1 MLKDKWI
8 VFKNSSLLS
17 KQLTDDILTIAHHSI
32 KLNGSFKIVLTG
44 GRSLIKTYDILRR
57 SDSDWSKWHVY
68 ISDERLLPAMH
79 KDRNDQLINKIWLN
93 NNSIPRENIHFI
105 RSELSP
111 IKAQREYEKV
121 LKGVEKFDVVLLS
134 IGEDGHIASLFP
146 GHDYT
151 EDKDVVLEYNSP
163 KSPSKRISMSFN
175 RLNNTRYA
183 FKIIIGKTKKQSVNL
198 WLKGKV
204 LPISRIKGE
213 SDQTYACVNAIPR
226 DYL

>member
-1 MLKDKWI
+1 MKITETQLKKLIKDTIIDLTINEGFKEKGAQFVNQGADPEDVKKTFTTFKMLKDKWI

-111 IKAQREYEKV
+111 I
-121 LKGVEKFDVVLLS
+121 
-134 IGEDGHIASLFP
+134 
-146 GHDYT
+146 
-151 EDKDVVLEYNSP
+151 
-163 KSPSKRISMSFN
+163 
-175 RLNNTRYA
+175 
-183 FKIIIGKTKKQSVNL
+183 
-198 WLKGKV
+198 
-204 LPISRIKGE
+204 
-213 SDQTYACVNAIPR
+213 
-226 DYL
+226 

>member
-111 IKAQREYEKV
+111 I
-121 LKGVEKFDVVLLS
+121 
-134 IGEDGHIASLFP
+134 
-146 GHDYT
+146 
-151 EDKDVVLEYNSP
+151 
-163 KSPSKRISMSFN
+163 
-175 RLNNTRYA
+175 
-183 FKIIIGKTKKQSVNL
+183 
-198 WLKGKV
+198 
-204 LPISRIKGE
+204 
-213 SDQTYACVNAIPR
+213 
-226 DYL
+226 